1 MSIKTALAKEVVKG
15 RIRKI
20 AEKDG
25 IPVENIYAVFD
36 VNSPSGNFTIWL
48 YNKSDLSKVI
58 REVSLSE
65 LL

>member
-1 MSIKTALAKEVVKG
+1 MSIKTTIAKEVVKG

-25 IPVENIYAVFD
+25 IPVQNIYAVID
-36 VNSPSGNFTIWL
+36 VSSSNGNFAIWL
-48 YNKSDLSKVI
+48 YNKSDLTKPI
-58 REVSLSE
+58 REIELGE